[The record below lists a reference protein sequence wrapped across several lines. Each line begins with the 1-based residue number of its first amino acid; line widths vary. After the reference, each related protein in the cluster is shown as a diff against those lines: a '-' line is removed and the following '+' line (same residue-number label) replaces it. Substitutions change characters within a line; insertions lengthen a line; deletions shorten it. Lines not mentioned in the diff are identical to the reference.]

1 LRISIGAEPEEPRRA
16 LSLSLS
22 PPMSGNSL
30 AATAASPMRG
40 RAGKVDVGSVE
51 DGAGVRLVAVP
62 AMDVVRELLRTGI
75 MEVACATAA
84 HMEREDLALGQLFI
98 ARFLKISHVLS
109 QLDVMVHTLTMQHL
123 IFWRPL
129 ARSSWAKAH
138 PVLLARLMCN
148 PASHP
153 GPDTRGR
160 GGGGT
165 EGGGRGA
172 PGDIGQ
178 GFRVVSEV
186 LVRKLRLCM
195 VDEPSLSLAVAVEA
209 MVEWARA
216 LRPVALRFRDVV
228 AAFSQSMRE
237 EAFIG
242 ELIKAEARMT
252 GTSRAVFQGI
262 VGVQTPVRLL
272 AELLWALQEDAL
284 TPADHCDALL
294 LPELRGLA
302 ATHSQKS
309 SI

>member
-1 LRISIGAEPEEPRRA
+1 MGNVEQEAGA
-16 LSLSLS
+16 
-22 PPMSGNSL
+22 
-30 AATAASPMRG
+30 
-40 RAGKVDVGSVE
+40 
-51 DGAGVRLVAVP
+51 RLVAVP
-62 AMDVVRELLRTGI
+62 AMDVMRELWRAGI

-109 QLDVMVHTLTMQHL
+109 QLDAMVHTLTMQHL

-129 ARSSWAKAH
+129 ARSSWATKH

-153 GPDTRGR
+153 GSDTQRR
-160 GGGGT
+160 GGAGMQ
-165 EGGGRGA
+165 GGGRGG
-172 PGDIGQ
+172 PGDTES
-178 GFRVVSEV
+178 GFRVMSEV

-209 MVEWARA
+209 MVAWARA
-216 LRPVALRFRDVV
+216 LRPVTLRFRDVV
-228 AAFSQSMRE
+228 AAFSECMRE

-252 GTSRAVFQGI
+252 ATSRAVFQGI
-262 VGVQTPVRLL
+262 VGVQTPVRLV

-284 TPADHCDALL
+284 TPANHCDASF
-294 LPELRGLA
+294 LPELRGIA
-302 ATHSQKS
+302 AIHSQNL